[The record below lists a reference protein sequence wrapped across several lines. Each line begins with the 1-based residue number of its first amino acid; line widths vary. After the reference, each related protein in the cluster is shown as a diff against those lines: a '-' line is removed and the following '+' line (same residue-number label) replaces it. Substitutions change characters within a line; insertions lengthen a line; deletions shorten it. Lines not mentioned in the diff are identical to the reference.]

1 MNKYDVSIVIATYNS
16 EEFIPECMNSILKQ
30 THPFKKIEVLFINDG
45 SKDNSSKV
53 CHEYADKYENVKI
66 IDKENGGVS
75 SARNTGIKI
84 AQGKYIMILDADDF
98 YSKNTIK
105 NLVNFMDKHTEEIDV
120 AAYKI
125 MNYRNSDKT
134 TTNHYRNQFYTKG
147 TGIYDLREYPYI
159 AQTTVNIIFKNKLKK
174 NTKRIRSNLIGRK
187 HLFNHR

>member
-105 NLVNFMDKHTEEIDV
+105 NLSPGLAFSAGVW
-120 AAYKI
+120 
-125 MNYRNSDKT
+125 
-134 TTNHYRNQFYTKG
+134 
-147 TGIYDLREYPYI
+147 
-159 AQTTVNIIFKNKLKK
+159 
-174 NTKRIRSNLIGRK
+174 
-187 HLFNHR
+187 